1 MFSEFSLT
9 WPLGA
14 LKSIQKIESAPSK
27 PLSMIFSG
35 LDFGPCV
42 ISVLTFSTHLSLP
55 LASFF
60 DFFWFSLLLQTALE
74 EHASGQSC
82 FFSTES
88 YRHGDRGYG
97 RADVMAPN
105 QSRIENLWILY
116 DARIGSC
123 NSHLIQRLLGIECFI
138 QGLLHNFR
146 SFVSLHFAL

>member
-1 MFSEFSLT
+1 
-9 WPLGA
+9 
-14 LKSIQKIESAPSK
+14 
-27 PLSMIFSG
+27 LSMIFSG

-60 DFFWFSLLLQTALE
+60 WFFWFSLLLQTALE

-88 YRHGDRGYG
+88 YRNGDRGYG

-105 QSRIENLWILY
+105 QSREKNIRMLY
-116 DARIGSC
+116 DTRIGY
-123 NSHLIQRLLGIECFI
+123 LIQRLIVMECFT
-138 QGLLHNFR
+138 
-146 SFVSLHFAL
+146 